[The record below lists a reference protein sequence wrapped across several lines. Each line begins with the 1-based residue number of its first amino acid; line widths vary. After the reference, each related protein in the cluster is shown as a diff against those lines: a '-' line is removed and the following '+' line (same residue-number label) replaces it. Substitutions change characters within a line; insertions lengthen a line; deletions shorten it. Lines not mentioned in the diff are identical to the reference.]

1 VILSSVAASEVTAQ
15 PRSEPVTLDEPQRRQ
30 APGTSSALF
39 ACVLA
44 LLLAIGWAAS
54 HFAGLIPAI
63 SEHQHL
69 NATTLDAVFAIY
81 AVGILPGLLIGGRVS
96 DVLGRRPVAW
106 VGSTIILLGTVAMLL
121 SQRPDM
127 LLAGR
132 LIIGVGAGF
141 AISSCTA
148 WASDLKGPA
157 GAAIAGAV
165 LTVGFG
171 IGPFASGVIA
181 TAGQP
186 GILLSFVIAAVLV
199 VVATIVAVVAA
210 QRAAGAVPAVTNS
223 PAQSVPAPQGSS
235 PLALSWAIP
244 LAPWVFASATLA
256 FITIPA
262 RVHTGFAAALAAG
275 IAALIA
281 NGVSGGIQVLAR
293 AREWGPQTGTAGAL
307 LAAVGFVGT
316 AVAPPTVTPV
326 VGISLA
332 VVLGSAAGLCLREGL
347 IDLEAA
353 APQRLRGTLT
363 GAFYA
368 VTYLGFGLPLLLSAV
383 DSAES
388 TVILAILAVLAS
400 ATAAGRAVRLRR
412 GTHRQI

>member
-1 VILSSVAASEVTAQ
+1 VILSNLATEVAPR
-15 PRSEPVTLDEPQRRQ
+15 PRSELVTMHESEGRQ
-30 APGTSSALF
+30 APGASRPVFGCL
-39 ACVLA
+39 LA

-54 HFAGLIPAI
+54 HFAALIPAI
-63 SEHQHL
+63 SDHQHL

-96 DVLGRRPVAW
+96 DALGRRPVAW
-106 VGSTIILLGTVAMLL
+106 VGSAIVLLGTVAMLL
-121 SQRPDM
+121 SQHSDM

-148 WASDLKGPA
+148 WASDLRGPA
-157 GAAIAGAV
+157 GAAIAGAA
-165 LTVGFG
+165 LTIGFA
-171 IGPFASGVIA
+171 IGPFASGAIA

-186 GILLSFVIAAVLV
+186 GILLSFVIAAALV
-199 VVATIVAVVAA
+199 VVATVVAVVAV
-210 QRAAGAVPAVTNS
+210 QRSAVAVPASTSNPKRS
-223 PAQSVPAPQGSS
+223 IPAQHGSS
-235 PLALSWAIP
+235 ARALSWAMP

-262 RVHTGFAAALAAG
+262 RMHTGFAAALAAG
-275 IAALIA
+275 IAALIT

-293 AREWGPQTGTAGAL
+293 ARQWGPQTGTVGAL
-307 LAAVGFVGT
+307 LAALGFVLT
-316 AVAPPTVTPV
+316 AAAPPTITPV
-326 VGISLA
+326 LGLSLA
-332 VVLGSAAGLCLREGL
+332 VLLGSAAGLCLREGL

-368 VTYLGFGLPLLLSAV
+368 LSYLGFGLPLLLSAV
-383 DSAES
+383 GSAES
-388 TVILAILAVLAS
+388 TAILGLMALLAA
-400 ATAAGRAVRLRR
+400 ATALSRAVRLRQDS
-412 GTHRQI
+412 HRWR

>member
-1 VILSSVAASEVTAQ
+1 VILSNVTTESAPI
-15 PRSEPVTLDEPQRRQ
+15 PRSELVTQH
-30 APGTSSALF
+30 APEGRPAPDASGALF
-39 ACVLA
+39 GCLLT

-63 SEHQHL
+63 SQYEHL

-96 DVLGRRPVAW
+96 DALGRRPVAW
-106 VGSTIILLGTVAMLL
+106 IGSAIVLLGTVAMAV
-121 SQRPDM
+121 SQHSNI

-132 LIIGVGAGF
+132 LVIGVGAGF
-141 AISSCTA
+141 AISACTA

-171 IGPFASGVIA
+171 IGPFASGAIA
-181 TAGQP
+181 TAGRP
-186 GILLSFVIAAVLV
+186 GILLSFVIAAAVV
-199 VVATIVAVVAA
+199 VVATVIAVVAV
-210 QRAAGAVPAVTNS
+210 QRAAEAVPASAPNS
-223 PAQSVPAPQGSS
+223 IGSIPARQGSS
-235 PLALSWAIP
+235 VAALSWAMP

-262 RVHTGFAAALAAG
+262 RVHTGFAATLAAG

-281 NGVSGGIQVLAR
+281 NGASGGIQVLAR
-293 AREWGPQTGTAGAL
+293 ARHWGPQTGTVGAL
-307 LAAVGFVGT
+307 LAALGFVLT
-316 AVAPPTVTPV
+316 AVAPPTITPA
-326 VGISLA
+326 VGLTLA
-332 VVLGSAAGLCLREGL
+332 VLLGSAAGLCLREGL
-347 IDLEAA
+347 IDLEAS

-383 DSAES
+383 NSSES
-388 TVILAILAVLAS
+388 TAILAVLAVLAS
-400 ATAAGRAVRLRR
+400 ATAAGRAARLRR
-412 GTHRQI
+412 DDHRQD

>member
-1 VILSSVAASEVTAQ
+1 VILSNLATEVAPR
-15 PRSEPVTLDEPQRRQ
+15 PRSELVTMHEPEGRQ
-30 APGTSSALF
+30 APGASRAVFGCL
-39 ACVLA
+39 LA

-54 HFAGLIPAI
+54 HFAALIPAI
-63 SEHQHL
+63 SDHQHL

-96 DVLGRRPVAW
+96 DALGRRPVAW
-106 VGSTIILLGTVAMLL
+106 VGSAIVLLGTVAMLL
-121 SQRPDM
+121 SQHSDM

-148 WASDLKGPA
+148 WASDLRGPA

-165 LTVGFG
+165 LTIGFA
-171 IGPFASGVIA
+171 IGPFASGAIA

-186 GILLSFVIAAVLV
+186 GILLSFVIAAALV
-199 VVATIVAVVAA
+199 VVATVVAVVAV
-210 QRAAGAVPAVTNS
+210 QRSAVAVPASTSNPKRS
-223 PAQSVPAPQGSS
+223 IPAQQGSS
-235 PLALSWAIP
+235 ARALSWAMP

-262 RVHTGFAAALAAG
+262 RIHTGFAAALAAG
-275 IAALIA
+275 IAALIT

-293 AREWGPQTGTAGAL
+293 ARQWGPQTGTVGAL
-307 LAAVGFVGT
+307 LAALGFVLT
-316 AVAPPTVTPV
+316 AAAPPTITPV
-326 VGISLA
+326 LGLSLA
-332 VVLGSAAGLCLREGL
+332 VLLGSAAGLCLREGL

-368 VTYLGFGLPLLLSAV
+368 LTYLGFGLPLLLSAV
-383 DSAES
+383 GSAES
-388 TVILAILAVLAS
+388 TAILGFMALLAA
-400 ATAAGRAVRLRR
+400 ATALSRAVRLRR
-412 GTHRQI
+412 DSHRRR

>member
-1 VILSSVAASEVTAQ
+1 MSWSNAASGVTPL
-15 PRSEPVTLDEPQRRQ
+15 PRSGRPAAHEPEGPR
-30 APGTSSALF
+30 APGGTRTVFGCL
-39 ACVLA
+39 LA
-44 LLLAIGWAAS
+44 LVLAIGWAAS

-63 SEHQHL
+63 SAHQHL
-69 NATTLDAVFAIY
+69 TATMLDAVFAIY

-96 DVLGRRPVAW
+96 DALGRRPVAW
-106 VGSTIILLGTVAMLL
+106 VGSTIVLVGTVAMLV
-121 SQRPDM
+121 SQRSDM

-132 LIIGVGAGF
+132 LIIGIGAGF

-165 LTVGFG
+165 LTAGFA
-171 IGPFASGVIA
+171 IGPFASGAVA

-186 GILLSFVIAAVLV
+186 GILLSFAIAAALV
-199 VVATIVAVVAA
+199 VVATVAA
-210 QRAAGAVPAVTNS
+210 VAAVHRAGVAVPASTSS
-223 PAQSVPAPQGSS
+223 PKQSVRVSQGSS
-235 PLALSWAIP
+235 ARALSWAMP

-262 RVHTGFAAALAAG
+262 RVHTGFAVALAAG
-275 IAALIA
+275 MAALIA
-281 NGVSGGIQVLAR
+281 NGVSGGVQVLAR
-293 AREWGPQTGTAGAL
+293 WRRWGPQTGTVGAS
-307 LAAVGFVGT
+307 LAALGFVLT
-316 AVAPPTVTPV
+316 AVAPPTITPLL
-326 VGISLA
+326 GLSLV

-368 VTYLGFGLPLLLSAV
+368 VTYLGFGLPLLLSAI

-388 TVILAILAVLAS
+388 TMILVFLAVLAS
-400 ATAAGRAVRLRR
+400 ATAVGRAVRLRR
-412 GTHRQI
+412 GNHRQD

>member
-1 VILSSVAASEVTAQ
+1 VSSSNAASGVTPL
-15 PRSEPVTLDEPQRRQ
+15 PRSGRATVHEPEGPR
-30 APGTSSALF
+30 APGGIRAVF
-39 ACVLA
+39 ASLLA
-44 LLLAIGWAAS
+44 LVLAIGWAAS

-63 SEHQHL
+63 SAHQHL
-69 NATTLDAVFAIY
+69 SATMLDAVFAIY
-81 AVGILPGLLIGGRVS
+81 AVGILPGLLIGGRLS
-96 DVLGRRPVAW
+96 DALGRRPVAW
-106 VGSTIILLGTVAMLL
+106 VGSAIVLVGTVAMLV
-121 SQRPDM
+121 SQHSGM

-132 LIIGVGAGF
+132 LVIGVGAGF
-141 AISSCTA
+141 AISACTA

-171 IGPFASGVIA
+171 IGPFASGAIA

-186 GILLSFVIAAVLV
+186 GILLSFVIAAALV
-199 VVATIVAVVAA
+199 VVATVAAVVA
-210 QRAAGAVPAVTNS
+210 VPASTS
-223 PAQSVPAPQGSS
+223 SDKQSIPARQGSS
-235 PLALSWAIP
+235 TRALSWAMP

-262 RVHTGFAAALAAG
+262 RVHTGFAANMAAG

-293 AREWGPQTGTAGAL
+293 ARQWGPQTGTVGAL
-307 LAAVGFVGT
+307 LAALGFVLT
-316 AVAPPTVTPV
+316 AVLPPTITPV
-326 VGISLA
+326 VGLSLA
-332 VVLGSAAGLCLREGL
+332 VILGSAAGLCLREGL

-383 DSAES
+383 DSAAS
-388 TVILAILAVLAS
+388 TVILVSMAVLAS
-400 ATAAGRAVRLRR
+400 TTAVSRAVRLRR
-412 GTHRQI
+412 GSHRQD